1 MSWEEAQEKIG
12 TAKYTA
18 QDIEDKNKGSVQ
30 NEVKN
35 E

>member
-12 TAKYTA
+12 TAKYRA
-18 QDIEDKNKGSVQ
+18 EDIEDKNKESVQ